1 MVQCPEI
8 QEVTLWWLETVF
20 PTHCAII
27 EGVCCNNPR
36 TLGSQKKSGRAD
48 SFLSTFLSDYA
59 LFTILSVYI
68 PGMRDQERDA
78 WIQ

>member
-8 QEVTLWWLETVF
+8 YEVTLWWLETVF

-27 EGVCCNNPR
+27 EGVHCNNPR

-48 SFLSTFLSDYA
+48 SFLSIFLPFF
-59 LFTILSVYI
+59 LI
-68 PGMRDQERDA
+68 MRSSPLVQSIYQA
-78 WIQ
+78 